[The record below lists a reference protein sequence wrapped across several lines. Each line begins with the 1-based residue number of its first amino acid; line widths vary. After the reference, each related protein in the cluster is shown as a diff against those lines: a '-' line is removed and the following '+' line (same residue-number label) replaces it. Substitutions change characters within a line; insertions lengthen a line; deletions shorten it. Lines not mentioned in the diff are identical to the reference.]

1 MSDTSSPSQNPSK
14 SISLDKLKPGKCGY
28 VLKVKAES
36 DDVKKLMAMGVCE
49 GRIIKLVHLGEPMI
63 LQVLGSR
70 IGVSSRLGETVEVAP
85 CEEDNCCEQGQCSE
99 E

>member
-1 MSDTSSPSQNPSK
+1 MSDTSSLAQNPSE
-14 SISLDKLKPGKCGY
+14 SITLDKLKPGKCGY
-28 VLKVKAES
+28 VLKVKAEN

-70 IGVSSRLGETVEVAP
+70 IGVSSRLGKTVEVAP

>member
-1 MSDTSSPSQNPSK
+1 MSDTSSSSPNPSK
-14 SISLDKLKPGKCGY
+14 STSLDKLKPGKCGY

-85 CEEDNCCEQGQCSE
+85 CEEDNCCEQG
-99 E
+99 

>member
-1 MSDTSSPSQNPSK
+1 MSDTVNPSK
-14 SISLDKLKPGKCGY
+14 SISLDKLKPGKCAF
-28 VLKVKAES
+28 VVKVKAEN
-36 DDVKKLMAMGVCE
+36 DEVRKLMAMGVCE

-70 IGVSSRLGETVEVAP
+70 IGLSSRLGETVEVAP

>member
-1 MSDTSSPSQNPSK
+1 MSDISSPSQNLSE
-14 SISLDKLKPGKCGY
+14 STSLDKLKPGKCGY
-28 VLKVKAES
+28 VLKVKAEN

-70 IGVSSRLGETVEVAP
+70 IGVSSRLGETVQVAP
-85 CEEDNCCEQGQCSE
+85 CEENNCCEQGNCSE

>member
-1 MSDTSSPSQNPSK
+1 MPDTSSLDQNPSE
-14 SISLDKLKPGKCGY
+14 SIFLDKLKPGKCGY
-28 VLKVKAES
+28 VVKVKAEN

-85 CEEDNCCEQGQCSE
+85 CEEDNCCEQGQCRE